1 LVSDMIEPRIE
12 SNKLR
17 MYFKRRP
24 CSNMTDHACA
34 EPDQPAADFPNDW
47 GGYVDLMHVDFKV
60 PSEHTIEGERFD
72 GEMQIF
78 HLHPSRRRTPT
89 VTVVIRAKRNGYNS
103 VFQGILDQFQ
113 YVFNDHGAQC
123 WAQLRRERRRTTA
136 VRKVLGKMAKNEPD
150 YDSWADFSTEHEDP
164 SYDATLGRRKLQG
177 IFSPHNEM
185 LVPSLHFYGYEGS
198 ITEPP
203 CSEFVTWF
211 VSDTPM
217 TIGLTQLE
225 QLKRILFAHVSPTC
239 EKTSVHYQ
247 QSVARPLQD
256 TAGRPV
262 WKCTKADFVADD
274 FRFVD
279 DDDVV

>member
-1 LVSDMIEPRIE
+1 MIEPRIE

-17 MYFKRRP
+17 LKFKRRP
-24 CSNMTDHACA
+24 CSSLLDPACL
-34 EPDQPAADFPNDW
+34 EPDPPSADFPNDW

-72 GEMQIF
+72 AEMQIF

-89 VTVVIRAKRNGYNS
+89 LAVVIRARTNGFNS
-103 VFQGILDQFQ
+103 EFQQILDQFQ
-113 YVFNDHGAQC
+113 YVYNDHGAKC
-123 WAQLRRERRRTTA
+123 FAKLRLERRRTTE
-136 VRKVLGKMAKNEPD
+136 VRKVLGKLAKNEPD
-150 YDSWADFSTEHEDP
+150 YDTWADFSTAHEDP
-164 SYDATLGRRKLQG
+164 KWNATVDRRKLQG
-177 IFSPHNEM
+177 FFSPHSEV
-185 LVPSLHFYGYEGS
+185 LVPSIHFYGYEGS

-217 TIGLTQLE
+217 TIGLNQLE
-225 QLKRILFAHVSPTC
+225 QLKRLLFTHVSPTC
-239 EKTSVHYQ
+239 EKTSVHYR

-262 WKCTKADFVADD
+262 WKCTEADFLADD
-274 FRFVD
+274 HRFLD
-279 DDDVV
+279 DDAVV